1 MMISK
6 LSEQQLQFKYSSW
19 WTGSALEIIM
29 LKNRHEWRHL
39 YLVDWYYEAIIKSY
53 QYQADCGINNWLL
66 LYICMYLGFYT
77 NPDNPSQNVD
87 YKMLLNCSYVG
98 YVYNYYFTGLKQY
111 LLLIDR

>member
-1 MMISK
+1 
-6 LSEQQLQFKYSSW
+6 
-19 WTGSALEIIM
+19 
-29 LKNRHEWRHL
+29 
-39 YLVDWYYEAIIKSY
+39 
-53 QYQADCGINNWLL
+53 
-66 LYICMYLGFYT
+66 MYLGFYT